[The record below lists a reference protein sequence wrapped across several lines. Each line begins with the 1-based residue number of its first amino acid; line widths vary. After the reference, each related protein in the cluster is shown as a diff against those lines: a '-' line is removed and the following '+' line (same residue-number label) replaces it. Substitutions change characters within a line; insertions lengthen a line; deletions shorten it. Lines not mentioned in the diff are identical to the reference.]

1 MLLQKEEEKLRA
13 AIRLEGTR
21 KRAKE
26 KNMARGLSGN
36 YLEDEEEE
44 EEGSFSISA
53 IKKGYKKSKGEV
65 RGNLSGYI

>member
-36 YLEDEEEE
+36 YLEDEAHLYT
-44 EEGSFSISA
+44 SHLDIP
-53 IKKGYKKSKGEV
+53 
-65 RGNLSGYI
+65 